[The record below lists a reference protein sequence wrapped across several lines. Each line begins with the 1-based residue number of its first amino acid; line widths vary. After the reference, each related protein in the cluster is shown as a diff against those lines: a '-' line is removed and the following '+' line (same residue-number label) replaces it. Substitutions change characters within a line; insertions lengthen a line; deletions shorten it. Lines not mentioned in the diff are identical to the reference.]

1 MIFID
6 SEINDIDLKGL
17 FFGIFKF
24 PPVKMCFASKILPL
38 GNKVFTDTTVFKFHR
53 ELQFLGM
60 LSQ

>member
-24 PPVKMCFASKILPL
+24 PAVKMCFASK
-38 GNKVFTDTTVFKFHR
+38 NFTPG
-53 ELQFLGM
+53 Q
-60 LSQ
+60 